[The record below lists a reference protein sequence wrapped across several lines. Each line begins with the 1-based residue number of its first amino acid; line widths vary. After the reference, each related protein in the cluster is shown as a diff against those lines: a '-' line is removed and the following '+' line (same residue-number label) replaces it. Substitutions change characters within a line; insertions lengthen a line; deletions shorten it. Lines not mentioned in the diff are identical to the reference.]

1 MSNRKNLSMNLSNL
15 VSTKNCFNF
24 FSSLFKVPFS
34 KFLSSPVFLNIW
46 QQHCLQSNV
55 IAPPICHCTNAASCM
70 EHFYHTSEAAK
81 FGSGISINVL
91 RQKNEKNWQ
100 IFFQYFQVK
109 VLLTFLKLKRKIVQS
124 SNWSWKTIGNKCSVS
139 MKKKEQLSLCLS
151 ERKRAWRS

>member
-1 MSNRKNLSMNLSNL
+1 
-15 VSTKNCFNF
+15 
-24 FSSLFKVPFS
+24 
-34 KFLSSPVFLNIW
+34 
-46 QQHCLQSNV
+46 
-55 IAPPICHCTNAASCM
+55 M

-124 SNWSWKTIGNKCSVS
+124 SNWRWKTIGNKCSVS
-139 MKKKEQLSLCLS
+139 MKKKERTAKPLFEWKEKSMEVLSRRRWTDSIWKNTSETSLECSHRWKDTKFYYFINTTAYQLPLWSIMLCMYLHTK
-151 ERKRAWRS
+151 EILA